1 MTLNEA
7 GLPKLA
13 IALRV
18 RYFFE
23 AFPYQRY
30 GAVTGKL
37 DWISPSAVGSG
48 DASHFV
54 ALGSLDRDV
63 ISLRPGQSL
72 PLRVGM
78 RGDAHIIVGGR
89 TLIEYAFEPIRQLR
103 ESMKQ

>member
-1 MTLNEA
+1 MSVSAASLAN
-7 GLPKLA
+7 LA
-13 IALRV
+13 IAQRV
-18 RYFFE
+18 QYFVE

-37 DWISPSAVGSG
+37 DWISPSAITTTDG
-48 DASHFV
+48 AHFV
-54 ALGSLDRDV
+54 ALGSLDRYE
-63 ISLRPGQSL
+63 ISPRTGEVL

-78 RGDAHIIVGGR
+78 RGQANIIVGGR